1 MIVIQ
6 AGAAALLLASGAQAA
21 PVEGAAQAT
30 AAEAPPI
37 AKPAA
42 TIEAPAPAE
51 PGATVAP
58 PPAPAILLRRDTPIH
73 FMVVNEVTTKTHT
86 PGHRFKLRVDKPV
99 VIEGAIVIPVGATAW
114 GEVLAASKSG
124 NVGKGGSLEAR
135 LLYVESNGLQI
146 PVSGTN
152 NAKGASAGGETALGI
167 LALGPL
173 GLFAKGNNAKIK
185 AGELMTGFVEQDT
198 EIPRAT
204 PAGL

>member
-1 MIVIQ
+1 MASIQ
-6 AGAAALLLASGAQAA
+6 AGMAALWLVSAAQGAPTEGPAQAA
-21 PVEGAAQAT
+21 EAVAT
-30 AAEAPPI
+30 ATP
-37 AKPAA
+37 
-42 TIEAPAPAE
+42 TTAE
-51 PGATVAP
+51 PTATVAP
-58 PPAPAILLRRDTPIH
+58 PPAPALLLRRDTPIH

-99 VIEGAIVIPVGATAW
+99 VIDGATIIPVGATAW
-114 GEVLAASKSG
+114 GEVLAATKSG

-135 LLYVESNGLQI
+135 LLYVESNGVRI